1 MRLLICD
8 DHVVF
13 ADALAHLLRTHGKD
27 VVAVTH
33 HPTEAVAALRARE
46 VDLCLLDVF
55 YGADIGV
62 QWLGEVRAAAPRSR
76 IVLLCT
82 KTDDALVSA
91 ARAFRVAGLADK
103 RQSVA
108 EIVTLLDRVHAGESM
123 LPPRTGAARAPRHTG
138 SAERFLASYLT
149 PRERQALSAL
159 VRGVDTAGVA
169 HMLGITQ
176 TTARCHIQS
185 VLAKLGAHSRLEAAT
200 TAVRHGMINPVT
212 GEWIIAG

>member
-33 HPTEAVAALRARE
+33 HPTEAVAALRAHE
-46 VDLCLLDVF
+46 VDLCLLDVD
-55 YGADIGV
+55 YGAGTGV
-62 QWLGEVRAAAPRSR
+62 RWLGDVRAAAPRSR
-76 IVLLCT
+76 IVLLCGQ
-82 KTDDALVSA
+82 TDEELLSA
-91 ARAFRVAGLADK
+91 ARAYRVRGVADK
-103 RQSVA
+103 RRPVA

-123 LPPRTGAARAPRHTG
+123 LPRRAAAARAPRHAG

-159 VRGVDTAGVA
+159 VRGADTAGLA
-169 HMLGITQ
+169 RMLGIAQ

-200 TAVRHGMINPVT
+200 TAVRHGMINPAT